1 MEESSGSLPVI
12 SENDIEISWFSG
24 TGPGGQN
31 RNKVQACCRVRHV
44 PTGITAVSQMRTRNM
59 SLSQAMD
66 DLRKKI
72 EESIR
77 TRVTDNERRERM
89 GQIGTGQRGDKIRTV
104 QFQNDAA
111 VDHRTG
117 LRISAAQYMK
127 GNMDRLW

>member
-1 MEESSGSLPVI
+1 MEESSITTPVI

-44 PTGITAVSQMRTRNM
+44 PTGITSVSQMRTRNM

-117 LRISAAQYMK
+117 RRISAAQYMK